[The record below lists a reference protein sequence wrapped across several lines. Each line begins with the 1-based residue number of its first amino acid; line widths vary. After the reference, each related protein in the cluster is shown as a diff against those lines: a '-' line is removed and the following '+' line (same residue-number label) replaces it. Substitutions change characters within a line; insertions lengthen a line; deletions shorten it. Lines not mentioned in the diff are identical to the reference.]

1 MRRYLAERHSVPLFR
16 MSLLGFGESRP
27 VADNETKEGREQ
39 NRSVTLTVM
48 MPGSTATAAN
58 R

>member
-1 MRRYLAERHSVPLFR
+1 

-39 NRSVTLTVM
+39 NRRVEVRLLTNNAV
-48 MPGSTATAAN
+48 SQ
-58 R
+58 